1 MKCFLI
7 IIFILARAALAGTVD
22 QAIKIISA
30 NTLDQNLPLIEV
42 KKLEN
47 HMSRVDL
54 VAELATTLEKA
65 ESPLTELAACRMVLG
80 MKPFPFHEVSKLLSD
95 PQTNSYKR
103 AYLLFL
109 LNEGSIAPAE
119 VSIAIETAKSM
130 LGDKGKGTLRF
141 GEARAYSADGMR
153 VCDIAYNVLVARL
166 ELHPPMM
173 PVDVDNFVADKRDAL
188 ILDLAERESIR
199 LTTENPS
206 AATHTTSPQVPA
218 LVQPSAPKRVTEA
231 KPSSVTP
238 SEKPT
243 SSTPWSMIVVLVVVA
258 IGLLWLLLKKRK

>member
-1 MKCFLI
+1 MKYFI
-7 IIFILARAALAGTVD
+7 IIIVILVRAVLAGTVD

-30 NTLDQNLPLIEV
+30 NTLDQNLPLSEV

-47 HMSRVDL
+47 QMSRMDL

-80 MKPFPFHEVSKLLSD
+80 IRPFPFNEVSQLLSD

-119 VSIAIETAKSM
+119 VAIAIETAKAM
-130 LGDKGKGTLRF
+130 LSDKGKGTHRF

-166 ELHPPMM
+166 ELNPPMM
-173 PVDVDNFVADKRDAL
+173 SVDVDNFVADKRDAL
-188 ILDLAERESIR
+188 ILDLARRASIR
-199 LTTENPS
+199 LTSGNPS
-206 AATHTTSPQVPA
+206 AAINTTSPQAPA
-218 LVQPSAPKRVTEA
+218 LVPPAVPKLVTEA
-231 KPSSVTP
+231 EITSAPP

-243 SSTPWSMIVVLVVVA
+243 LSTPWSVVVALVVVA
-258 IGLLWLLLKKRK
+258 ISLIGLIWKQRK